1 MYGEE
6 GSRPFFEKRYGLEES
21 NKFTKWRKA
30 MRATTFE
37 FSDDLY
43 KAVRHQSVEEGVSL
57 KDLVRRALS
66 EYLERVLREAG
77 AHKQESQAQM

>member
-1 MYGEE
+1 
-6 GSRPFFEKRYGLEES
+6 
-21 NKFTKWRKA
+21 
-30 MRATTFE
+30 MRSTTFE

-77 AHKQESQAQM
+77 AHRQESQAQM